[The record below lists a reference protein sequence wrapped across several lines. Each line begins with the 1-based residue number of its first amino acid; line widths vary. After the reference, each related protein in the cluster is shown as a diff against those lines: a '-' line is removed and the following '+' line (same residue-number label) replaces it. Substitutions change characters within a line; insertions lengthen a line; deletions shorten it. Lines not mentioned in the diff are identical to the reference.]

1 MIYRNATI
9 QDLEIIVQIYNS
21 IVASRLVTADT
32 EPVTVESRIHW
43 FHEHN
48 PEKRPLWIVEND
60 EHETI
65 GWVSF
70 QNFYGRPAY
79 SATVEISIYLDEI
92 QRGKGLGKAI
102 LQHIIQIAPT
112 FGVNTILGFI
122 FAHNE
127 PSLKLFNNLGFEV
140 WATFPNVALLDGI
153 ERSLKIFGKRIA

>member
-1 MIYRNATI
+1 MIYRNAII
-9 QDLEIIVQIYNS
+9 QDLEKIVQIYNS

-153 ERSLKIFGKRIA
+153 ERSLKILGRRV